1 MNHGITLPVIA
12 ASPDY
17 PVVGASGNRVEWGA
31 RPVICVTG
39 TKFVFKNP
47 VTLKKGSSLFQ
58 KNARLSGSMNVAV
71 DPASKNK
78 PVIRHT
84 VIAR

>member
-1 MNHGITLPVIA
+1 MNHGITLPVTA

-39 TKFVFKNP
+39 SKFVLKNP
-47 VTLKKGSSLFQ
+47 VTLKKAPACSRKMPDYPAQRTL
-58 KNARLSGSMNVAV
+58 RLTPLPKINL
-71 DPASKNK
+71 
-78 PVIRHT
+78 
-84 VIAR
+84 